1 MSSLFSVDYEMQAC
15 KLTSPSATLKCI
27 KSSTLASSS
36 SLPLK
41 TANLD
46 L

>member
-1 MSSLFSVDYEMQAC
+1 MSSLFSVDYKMQAC
-15 KLTSPSATLKCI
+15 KLTSPSVTLKSI
-27 KSSTLASSS
+27 KSSTLASSF

-41 TANLD
+41 TADLD

>member
-1 MSSLFSVDYEMQAC
+1 MLSLFSVNYKMQAC
-15 KLTSPSATLKCI
+15 KLTSPSVTLKCI
-27 KSSTLASSS
+27 KSSTLALSF

-41 TANLD
+41 IADPD

>member
-1 MSSLFSVDYEMQAC
+1 MSSLFSVDYRMQAC
-15 KLTSPSATLKCI
+15 KLTSPSVALKCI

>member
-1 MSSLFSVDYEMQAC
+1 MSSLFSVDYKTQAC
-15 KLTSPSATLKCI
+15 KLTSPSVTLKCI
-27 KSSTLASSS
+27 KSSTLVSSF

-41 TANLD
+41 MADLD

>member
-1 MSSLFSVDYEMQAC
+1 MSDLFLVDYKMQAY
-15 KLTSPSATLKCI
+15 KLTSPSVTLKSI
-27 KSSTLASSS
+27 KSSTLASSF

-41 TANLD
+41 TADLD